1 MTPDS
6 GHGRL
11 VVTRL
16 DNWKIFIWIIF
27 IGHTLWSHDIVSL
40 LESKLEKSLIGIKEL
55 WIGLEISADGKRN
68 KYDQV
73 DADMPGVCWIRAR
86 GMA

>member
-1 MTPDS
+1 M
-6 GHGRL
+6 
-11 VVTRL
+11 V
-16 DNWKIFIWIIF
+16 NWSIPVYHYQKLKSLEIFIWIIF
-27 IGHTLWSHDIVSL
+27 IGHTLWSHAIVSL
-40 LESKLEKSLIGIKEL
+40 LESKLEKSLIGIKEP

-73 DADMPGVCWIRAR
+73 DADMPGVCWNRAR